1 MQRPTETV
9 VRTHPADKFHSF
21 WLCVW
26 EKVGDVGDE
35 IEGKLQV
42 ELKESP
48 EVSVSPNI
56 LVPLVGFNLL
66 TIKTCVYFSF

>member
-1 MQRPTETV
+1 MGE
-9 VRTHPADKFHSF
+9 
-21 WLCVW
+21 
-26 EKVGDVGDE
+26 VGDE

-48 EVSVSPNI
+48 EVSVSPTI

-66 TIKTCVYFSF
+66 TIKTCVYYFSF